1 MTTEQMTISDLTVWA
16 ALDSRGDSRAVDSL
30 LTDYGFTAPNA
41 LGLVRGLDGTTPI
54 VVAWPDHVRFP
65 SPNGDIG
72 SIRMA

>member
-1 MTTEQMTISDLTVWA
+1 MTTETMTIADLTTWA
-16 ALDSRGDSRAVDSL
+16 KLDSRGDAPAVNSL
-30 LTDYGFTAPNA
+30 LTDYGFTAPTA

-54 VVAWPDHVRFP
+54 VVTWPDHVRFP